1 MSARS
6 IVIIR
11 AAGERTESACIEAVS
26 RQARGWLGVE
36 VVRERPFWKA
46 LSKSIGIACRAETR
60 WAVCVDAD
68 VLVRNGCLER
78 AIVEASQCRHGFFML
93 NFRVLDRLMGGEV
106 SGGLHLYSGKL
117 LRQALELLPQVES
130 ALRPENAL
138 CAKMAERGYP
148 TVRSKYLV
156 GLHDFEQYYRDI
168 YRKMFVKANK
178 MGALLPYLFAR
189 CNQEK
194 NRIEHRVALAGLIDG
209 IAAGAAGRRAS
220 LNVAYYREMADRVL
234 SEAGIA
240 ERGPLTA
247 FDATRVDEVVDSFV
261 PDELYRAHRSMLAA
275 DGEVC
280 WFGQDAPWTAKFVR
294 RVRKALQR
302 RLEALERRL
311 GGSA

>member
-1 MSARS
+1 MIGAIQRLHLRYVNRDYRLVHQPGQVQGQGGVPGRWRPVVARHRR
-6 IVIIR
+6 V
-11 AAGERTESACIEAVS
+11 AAGSACAGGPAPPP
-26 RQARGWLGVE
+26 RAPGAR
-36 VVRERPFWKA
+36 
-46 LSKSIGIACRAETR
+46 
-60 WAVCVDAD
+60 
-68 VLVRNGCLER
+68 
-78 AIVEASQCRHGFFML
+78 
-93 NFRVLDRLMGGEV
+93 
-106 SGGLHLYSGKL
+106 
-117 LRQALELLPQVES
+117 
-130 ALRPENAL
+130 
-138 CAKMAERGYP
+138 
-148 TVRSKYLV
+148 
-156 GLHDFEQYYRDI
+156 
-168 YRKMFVKANK
+168 
-178 MGALLPYLFAR
+178 
-189 CNQEK
+189 
-194 NRIEHRVALAGLIDG
+194 
-209 IAAGAAGRRAS
+209 AGAAGRRAS